1 MRVIYYE
8 ALGDMSVLEEE
19 LIKIGSYFINKYE
32 FVIKNN
38 EVLEP
43 QLNDGARPTS
53 LIDRPQIAMDL
64 LEREYNYQ
72 FSKVG
77 LIEQYMEIYEH
88 SYDPLESMRIL
99 QIIADIIVARPRLNM
114 EASMYCESYQAETEV
129 LNEKRE
135 LLVEFMHMQKK
146 HELKENQSVHN
157 YIESKII
164 KYQENV
170 DQYWAVK
177 RESNKV
183 RRVGSDENPSSNQQQ
198 QSHSQDNSVDQLL
211 QQKIQQTE
219 KMEAHR

>member
-1 MRVIYYE
+1 
-8 ALGDMSVLEEE
+8 
-19 LIKIGSYFINKYE
+19 
-32 FVIKNN
+32 
-38 EVLEP
+38 
-43 QLNDGARPTS
+43 
-53 LIDRPQIAMDL
+53 
-64 LEREYNYQ
+64 
-72 FSKVG
+72 
-77 LIEQYMEIYEH
+77 
-88 SYDPLESMRIL
+88 
-99 QIIADIIVARPRLNM
+99 M
-114 EASMYCESYQAETEV
+114 EASMYCESYQAETED

-135 LLVEFMHMQKK
+135 LLVEFVHMQKK